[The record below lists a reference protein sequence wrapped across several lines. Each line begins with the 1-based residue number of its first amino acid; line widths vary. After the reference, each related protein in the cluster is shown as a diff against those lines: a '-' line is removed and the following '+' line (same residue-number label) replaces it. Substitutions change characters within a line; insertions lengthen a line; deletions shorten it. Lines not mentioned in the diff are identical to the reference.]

1 MILIDIAIV
10 VYLAIMSY
18 MVILM
23 HRANK
28 RFYALL
34 DEFEE
39 ELNDGNR

>member
-1 MILIDIAIV
+1 MILIGIVIV

-28 RFYALL
+28 RLHALL

-39 ELNDGNR
+39 EPNDGNR